1 MDGIDINIILEVILF
16 GVMGVLGIMWRNQAN
31 GLKETEAQLHDLH
44 VQFAEAKGTSAAT
57 NRTIFASLEEMKE
70 AIHRIE
76 NHLLNEKD

>member
-1 MDGIDINIILEVILF
+1 MEAIAINIILEVILF

-44 VQFAEAKGTSAAT
+44 VQFAEAKGNSAAT
-57 NRTIFASLEEMKE
+57 NRTIFSSLEELKE

>member
-57 NRTIFASLEEMKE
+57 NRTIFSSLEEMKD
-70 AIHRIE
+70 AIARIE
-76 NHLLNEKD
+76 DHLLKGK

>member
-16 GVMGVLGIMWRNQAN
+16 GVMGVLGVLWSNQAN

-44 VQFAEAKGTSAAT
+44 VQIAEMKGNSAAT
-57 NRTIFASLEEMKE
+57 NRTIFASLEELKE

-76 NHLLNEKD
+76 NHLLSDK

>member
-1 MDGIDINIILEVILF
+1 MDGIDINILLEVILF

-57 NRTIFASLEEMKE
+57 NRTIFSSLEEMKD
-70 AIHRIE
+70 AIARIE
-76 NHLLNEKD
+76 DHLLKGK

>member
-31 GLKETEAQLHDLH
+31 GLKATEAQLHDLP
-44 VQFAEAKGTSAAT
+44 VQFAEAKGNSAAT
-57 NRTIFASLEEMKE
+57 NRTIFSSLEELKE

>member
-1 MDGIDINIILEVILF
+1 MESIDINIILEVILF

-44 VQFAEAKGTSAAT
+44 VQFAEAKGNSAAT
-57 NRTIFASLEEMKE
+57 NRTIFSSLEELKE

>member
-1 MDGIDINIILEVILF
+1 MESIDLNIILEVILF

-57 NRTIFASLEEMKE
+57 NRTIFSSLEEMKD
-70 AIHRIE
+70 AIARIE
-76 NHLLNEKD
+76 DHLLKDK

>member
-44 VQFAEAKGTSAAT
+44 VQFAEAKGNSAAT
-57 NRTIFASLEEMKE
+57 NRTIFSSLEELKE

-76 NHLLNEKD
+76 NHLLSDK

>member
-44 VQFAEAKGTSAAT
+44 VQFAEAKGNSAAT
-57 NRTIFASLEEMKE
+57 NRTIFSSLEELKE

>member
-57 NRTIFASLEEMKE
+57 NRTIFSSLEEMKD
-70 AIHRIE
+70 AIARIE
-76 NHLLNEKD
+76 DHLLKGN

>member
-1 MDGIDINIILEVILF
+1 MEAIDINIILEVILF

-44 VQFAEAKGTSAAT
+44 VQFAEAKGNSAAT
-57 NRTIFASLEEMKE
+57 NRTIFSSLEELKE

>member
-1 MDGIDINIILEVILF
+1 MEAIDINIILEVILF

-57 NRTIFASLEEMKE
+57 NRTIFSSLEEMKD
-70 AIHRIE
+70 AIARIE
-76 NHLLNEKD
+76 DHLLKGN

>member
-16 GVMGVLGIMWRNQAN
+16 GVMGVLGVLWRNQAN
-31 GLKETEAQLHDLH
+31 GLKETEDQLHDLH

-57 NRTIFASLEEMKE
+57 NRTIFASLEELKE

-76 NHLLNEKD
+76 NHLLADK

>member
-1 MDGIDINIILEVILF
+1 MESIDINIILEVILF

-57 NRTIFASLEEMKE
+57 NRTIFSSLEEMKD
-70 AIHRIE
+70 AIARIE
-76 NHLLNEKD
+76 DHLLKGT